1 MQCANLNT
9 IDFTREE
16 KSEGIRIKPMSDSRS
31 ALLKSDVLVLQNL
44 LAASKDAEVIIA
56 CLFEQQLISAEPLQQ
71 IWDRLAAAITEA
83 QLTLQARHKAGPS
96 APSSRF

>member
-1 MQCANLNT
+1 
-9 IDFTREE
+9 
-16 KSEGIRIKPMSDSRS
+16 
-31 ALLKSDVLVLQNL
+31 
-44 LAASKDAEVIIA
+44 VIIA

>member
-16 KSEGIRIKPMSDSRS
+16 KSEGIRIKPKTDAKA
-31 ALLKSDVLVLQNL
+31 ALPKSESSVLLRL
-44 LAASKDAEVIIA
+44 LAASKDAEAIIA

>member
-1 MQCANLNT
+1 MQCANLNM

-16 KSEGIRIKPMSDSRS
+16 KNEGIRIKPKSDARGALPKSDS
-31 ALLKSDVLVLQNL
+31 LVLQKL

-56 CLFEQQLISAEPLQQ
+56 CLFEQQSISAEPLQK

-83 QLTLQARHKAGPS
+83 QLTLQARHKDGPS